1 MEIRNTYIRIFI
13 YMPQMLHQNK
23 LFLAVFRKE
32 KNPQLIQLNSQIP
45 QLEPDSYTEDA
56 NYSTTRFV
64 SLNILIL

>member
-32 KNPQLIQLNSQIP
+32 KKPQLIQLNSQIP
-45 QLEPDSYTEDA
+45 QLEPDS
-56 NYSTTRFV
+56 
-64 SLNILIL
+64 